1 MEVPCVLGGVCDCNW
16 AESWRSLDN
25 SKGVGGIIPSTTAI
39 GLSKKIPK
47 LVKDN
52 LLFGNEN
59 GNP

>member
-1 MEVPCVLGGVCDCNW
+1 M
-16 AESWRSLDN
+16 DN

-39 GLSKKIPK
+39 DFFKKIPK

-59 GNP
+59 GNPSYLDAAQGNERNGQTRLLS